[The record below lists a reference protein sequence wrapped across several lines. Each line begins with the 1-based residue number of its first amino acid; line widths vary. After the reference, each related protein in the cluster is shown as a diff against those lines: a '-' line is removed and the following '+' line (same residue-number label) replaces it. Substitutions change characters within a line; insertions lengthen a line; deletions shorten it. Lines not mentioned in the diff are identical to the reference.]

1 MKTFHTIMLLTAMA
15 LAVTLATGEPLPDAL
30 HLYGGVM
37 HLSLPPQ
44 WRLGELDSGPL
55 KVQAGET
62 GAEISMH
69 VWEMPRGG
77 HLSARAAADA
87 WESLLFERAPYRR
100 ISAKPLLARRGST
113 GLLISGEM
121 LREDGQVEGTSFA
134 AFAAEGRYFIA
145 ETPMG
150 SDDTL
155 AARMLQEL
163 ASALEF
169 GVRQEQVAAAR
180 PDSGPVSPAGPG
192 EGLDPQALPL
202 PAPGPGQASGGLT
215 LPPPSALPTTPDLPV
230 AGPRPDTTVDARPDP
245 RHRPATS
252 APPAVA
258 VQPAPSAP
266 LPAGVPVTPAGP
278 AAESIRPG
286 SVAAPVAATG
296 PDTVAIL
303 PSPAA
308 PAGTPNASA
317 SAPRPLPGSLQR
329 PEARDELQVPAPGAG
344 WPRQAQ
350 PATTP
355 APGPVATATP
365 PASPAA
371 PLAPSASVR
380 HTPGVVEP
388 TLPPPPASAGM
399 PVFPLDGARP
409 QSNAGGSSPREGPL
423 PSGPV
428 VAGPQPQI
436 PAPPPAVG
444 PVAPGAPATAHRALV
459 PPSPPG
465 AATPI
470 PGALTPPGTTTT
482 APDAPPAP
490 PPVLQDVTAAAPP
503 APAPGTLLHSSP
515 LGFSLQHPADWR
527 VLLIDGHIEVVAPTD
542 AGASAPS
549 AAAIIWPVSQLA
561 VGQDPIALARALLQA
576 SPLVG
581 ASAENLRGRISGE
594 TAILAGET
602 APPQAVRRVVAAC
615 HVHKDQGLLTALL
628 ARPEEYE
635 ERLPALLRVL
645 DSFHGGPWWADVP
658 DVQPK
663 MVMWREPELNRISLP
678 APEGWRV
685 EAELR
690 RAGDI
695 WGIQVQME
703 STDSRRLRCLW
714 RLPVLPVNRDL
725 TPVLRNLGW
734 QEGDRYPAN
743 SPDNHLRVAAR
754 LAPQDFLTR
763 NWLRQGPDRLED
775 VVVDRLTASQSV
787 GGLAGETGMAGVV
800 ASLHGQ
806 SGGQQRQRLCLV
818 ATADSVLAGEPNCW
832 QAAILEAEAPMGAI
846 GEAVSVLH
854 TALDNVVLGP
864 DAPGQVRQLVAAARE
879 AVRAAAPAPNGA
891 VAHADVLAV
900 RSDQA
905 RGRLWLL
912 PPAGLEPWQQA
923 LTAVMRKQAPGT
935 AMAEL
940 GAEYWK

>member
-1 MKTFHTIMLLTAMA
+1 MKIFHTILLLPALA
-15 LAVTLATGEPLPDAL
+15 LAVTLAPGEPLPDAL

-55 KVQAGET
+55 KVQAGAT

-77 HLSARAAADA
+77 HPSARAAADA

-100 ISAKPLLARRGST
+100 ISVKPLLARRGTT
-113 GLLISGEM
+113 GLLISGEV
-121 LREDGQVEGTSFA
+121 LEEDGKIARTSFA

-145 ETPMG
+145 ETPVG
-150 SDDTL
+150 GDDAI
-155 AARMLQEL
+155 AAQMLQEL
-163 ASALEF
+163 AAALEF
-169 GVRQEQVAAAR
+169 GPRQERVAAIA
-180 PDSGPVSPAGPG
+180 PDGTPVTSAAPLEPTVPG
-192 EGLDPQALPL
+192 TPL
-202 PAPGPGQASGGLT
+202 PAPTPQQAAPGLT
-215 LPPPSALPTTPDLPV
+215 LPPPSALPTTPEAPA
-230 AGPRPDTTVDARPDP
+230 AGPRPATAGETRPDP
-245 RHRPATS
+245 RHQPTAS
-252 APPAVA
+252 APPGAA
-258 VQPAPSAP
+258 VQPAPPAP
-266 LPAGVPVTPAGP
+266 LPSGTPVTPVSPSGAP
-278 AAESIRPG
+278 RPE
-286 SVAAPVAATG
+286 VVAATVA
-296 PDTVAIL
+296 PPEAETVAVL
-303 PSPAA
+303 PPPATSAGA
-308 PAGTPNASA
+308 PGAAASTT
-317 SAPRPLPGSLQR
+317 RPQPATLPR
-329 PEARDELQVPAPGAG
+329 PEAPGELHVAAPGAG
-344 WPRQAQ
+344 WPRQEP
-350 PATTP
+350 PAT
-355 APGPVATATP
+355 APVAGPVATPGPA
-365 PASPAA
+365 ASPAA
-371 PLAPSASVR
+371 PLAPSATA
-380 HTPGVVEP
+380 HQTPGVQP
-388 TLPPPPASAGM
+388 TLPSPAASTGM
-399 PVFPLDGARP
+399 PAFPSVGSRP
-409 QSNAGGSSPREGPL
+409 PTPVGTTSPRQEPL
-423 PSGPV
+423 PPGPII
-428 VAGPQPQI
+428 AGPQPQL
-436 PAPPPAVG
+436 PTPPAAAG
-444 PVAPGAPATAHRALV
+444 PVAPGAPATAHQAVLPV
-459 PPSPPG
+459 GPP
-465 AATPI
+465 AAPAPV
-470 PGALTPPGTTTT
+470 PGALTPPATTTT
-482 APDAPPAP
+482 APGAPPAP

-503 APAPGTLLHSSP
+503 APAPGTILHSSP

-527 VLLIDGHIEVVAPTD
+527 VQLVDGHIEVVSPTD

-549 AAAIIWPVSQLA
+549 AGVIIWPVSQLT
-561 VGQDPIALARALLQA
+561 VGQDPVALARALLQE

-581 ASAENLRGRISGE
+581 ASAANLRARISGE
-594 TAILAGET
+594 TTILAGET
-602 APPQAVRRVVAAC
+602 SPPQAGRRVVAAC
-615 HVHKDQGLLTALL
+615 YVQKDQGLLTALL

-663 MVMWREPELNRISLP
+663 LVMWREPELGRISLP

-685 EAELR
+685 EGELR

-695 WGIQVQME
+695 WGIEVQME

-714 RLPVLPVNRDL
+714 RQPILPVNRDL

-763 NWLRQGPDRLED
+763 SWLRQGPDQLEE

-787 GGLAGETGMAGVV
+787 GGLAGDAGMAGVV

-806 SGGQQRQRLCLV
+806 YGGQQRQRLCMV

-832 QAAILEAEAPMGAI
+832 QAAILEAEAPVGAI
-846 GEAVSVLH
+846 SEAVGVLH
-854 TALDNVVLGP
+854 TALDNAVLGP
-864 DAPGQVRQLVAAARE
+864 DAPGQVRQLLAAARE
-879 AVRAAAPAPNGA
+879 AVRAAAPAPNGT

-923 LTAVMRKQAPGT
+923 LTAIMRKQAPAT

-940 GAEYWK
+940 GADYWK